1 MARGPERA
9 RPRVGAIGAPAGA
22 RADGASPT
30 RLASSSRDWLL
41 ARLAEEAEA
50 GRPAL
55 WLPVAVGIGVAV
67 YFAAAREP
75 ALWAATAVFVATAA
89 LVVALRRRFVAL
101 GLALALA
108 GAAGGFLAAKT
119 ATLRADAPLLQ
130 RTVRAEVVGRVLSVE
145 PRQQGRRRVTL
156 AVERFGSMDDGEGPR
171 KVRVTL
177 GARPAFSAGDRV
189 SLTAWWRP
197 PDGPV
202 RPGGY
207 DFARVAY
214 FQGLGASAFAP
225 SNVKALGRADSEGF
239 WSDASAALE
248 RLRERLTARI
258 STAIGGPEGTVAA
271 ALVTGVQGPIPQAT
285 EDELRAAGLSH
296 ILSISGLHMALIA
309 GTLFWLARAAFALF
323 PAIALRWPIKGL
335 SAAFALAGATF
346 YLALSGAEVATQRS
360 YVMIAIAFLAIIFGR
375 AAISARNLALAAL
388 LVLVWTPEA
397 MLGPS
402 FQMSFAA
409 VAALVAWF
417 ETRRDRPAAPALET
431 AAARFWRGATTACVL
446 AVMTTLIAGLATAPF
461 AAYHFHRV
469 TPYALAG
476 NALAT
481 PLLSLIVMP
490 SVVGGLMFAP
500 LGLDGV
506 WWDLMGLG
514 LSGVLAVAKA
524 VASWPGSE
532 QNVLAFGQGA
542 LSLFAFGIVWLCLW
556 RTALRWAAVP
566 VLAAALA
573 LAAFPA
579 RPDLVI
585 DAGGRSLAARG
596 PDGRLQLV
604 AEKPTSFSGRVWLAA
619 DAATPPQKGAASDVR
634 CDDYGCT
641 APLSG
646 GGIASLVNDARAF
659 DEDCRIAALIVT
671 SLKAPAACAETAAV
685 IDRDALDATGSL
697 ELTRH
702 DAAFRAVPARDPSG
716 ARPWERRGSG
726 PPPEQALRLVFA
738 PKTASLPMA
747 FERPVNP
754 TDEDSAEPASS
765 DDDGVGD

>member
-1 MARGPERA
+1 MARVPERA
-9 RPRVGAIGAPAGA
+9 RSRAGAIAAPAGV
-22 RADGASPT
+22 RADGRALV
-30 RLASSSRDWLL
+30 RLSSSLRDWLL

-75 ALWAATAVFVATAA
+75 ELWAAVVAFAAALA
-89 LVVALRRRFVAL
+89 LVVAMRRRFVAL
-101 GLALALA
+101 GLALGLA
-108 GAAGGFLAAKT
+108 GVAGGFLAAKT
-119 ATLRADAPLLQ
+119 ATLRAEAPLLQ
-130 RTVRAEVVGRVLSVE
+130 RTMRAEVVGRVLSVE

-156 AVERFGSMDDGEGPR
+156 RVERFGAMDDGEGPR

-177 GARPAFSAGDRV
+177 GVKPTFSAGDRV

-225 SNVKALGRADSEGF
+225 SNVKALGQAGSEGF
-239 WSDASAALE
+239 WSDAAAALE
-248 RLRERLTARI
+248 RLRERLTTRI
-258 STAIGGPEGTVAA
+258 STAIGGAEGNVAA
-271 ALVTGVQGPIPQAT
+271 ALVTGVQGPIPQQT

-309 GTLFWLARAAFALF
+309 GTLFWLARAALALSLT
-323 PAIALRWPIKGL
+323 IALRWPIKGIA
-335 SAAFALAGATF
+335 AAFALAGATF

-388 LVLVWTPEA
+388 VVLVWTPEA

-417 ETRRDRPAAPALET
+417 ETRRDRPAAPAPET
-431 AAARFWRGATTACVL
+431 AAGRFWRAVTTACVL

-500 LGLDGV
+500 LGFDGL

-532 QNVLAFGQGA
+532 RNVLAFGEGA
-542 LSLFAFGIVWLCLW
+542 LTLFAFGIAWLCLW

-604 AEKPTSFSGRVWLAA
+604 NEKPTSFSGRVWLAA
-619 DAATPPQKGAASDVR
+619 DAAPAPGKGAAGDVR

-641 APLSG
+641 APLAG
-646 GGIASLVNDARAF
+646 GGIVSLVKDARAF
-659 DEDCRIAALIVT
+659 DEDCRIAAVIVT
-671 SLKAPAACAETAAV
+671 PLDAPEACADAAAV
-685 IDRDALDATGSL
+685 IDRRALDATGSL
-697 ELTRH
+697 ELAR
-702 DAAFRAVPARDPSG
+702 DGAAFRAVSARDPSG
-716 ARPWERRGSG
+716 VRPWERRAASS
-726 PPPEQALRLVFA
+726 PPEQALRLVFA
-738 PKTASLPMA
+738 PKAAATTTVR
-747 FERPVNP
+747 ERPVDP
-754 TDEDSAEPASS
+754 TDEDSAEPALAN
-765 DDDGVGD
+765 DDDGP